1 MASIYLASSAI
12 WWGLFRTLKQ
22 VHVLSTPFILYG
34 LAFFL
39 VGMGPYTSNLASR
52 GWIYNIATAF
62 YAAASASGYVHPA
75 NLCIPHIFVSCVVQ
89 LVYCQRAMSP
99 HDTTQLETTAKF
111 TPMLT
116 FEICSSLFFAL
127 NFGTE
132 GGTPAQS
139 WAFRACVIQ
148 GSQQLSV
155 AALWYW
161 GSALTASS
169 NAGFSPAALF
179 TSNPK
184 VTGIT
189 TVIAAILWAVAAILY
204 LGLPDYYRQ
213 QSGKIP
219 SFYSALSVFTRVPK
233 PLCLPLSS
241 PVQIHEVDDCLE
253 QLPTKSLYP
262 YPPKSPTNAP
272 QPRQIP
278 PQNRNLVSPRRPPP
292 ELLALGSL
300 RPQLALPLVLRTRTR
315 LVHPAPTPCLLH
327 RHLDHRTLHPRQP
340 LRSALLA
347 APHLRYRYV

>member
-1 MASIYLASSAI
+1 
-12 WWGLFRTLKQ
+12 
-22 VHVLSTPFILYG
+22 
-34 LAFFL
+34 
-39 VGMGPYTSNLASR
+39 MGPYTSNLASR
-52 GWIYNIATAF
+52 GWIYNIATAL

-233 PLCLPLSS
+233 PLSVSPYHLLS
-241 PVQIHEVDDCLE
+241 
-253 QLPTKSLYP
+253 KSMKWMTVLN
-262 YPPKSPTNAP
+262 SSLQRASTL
-272 QPRQIP
+272 IP
-278 PQNRNLVSPRRPPP
+278 PRALLTPHNPDRFRRKIVIWF
-292 ELLALGSL
+292 LLAVLLQNYWLSAPYGRNWRYLWSSAHAPAWSILLLLLVFFIGIWTIALFILGNLSAQHSWLLPIFAIGTYKQFLSL
-300 RPQLALPLVLRTRTR
+300 SLIIP
-315 LVHPAPTPCLLH
+315 
-327 RHLDHRTLHPRQP
+327 
-340 LRSALLA
+340 
-347 APHLRYRYV
+347 